1 MVGNGILGRD
11 QKRKRTRLPVG
22 QPAAVWC
29 NQLGASQFAF
39 NWNPRVPGHEPTV
52 LSVDGKS
59 WALCYLIM
67 QAAGQDALN
76 AALAIA
82 PDKQI
87 TCPSQAPAPD

>member
-1 MVGNGILGRD
+1 M
-11 QKRKRTRLPVG
+11 
-22 QPAAVWC
+22 
-29 NQLGASQFAF
+29 
-39 NWNPRVPGHEPTV
+39 PGHEPTV

-59 WALCYLIM
+59 SALSYLIM